1 MLRILFIDRNPDLF
15 SRFQAAVQ
23 AFSCLYSSSFSSA
36 ASLINAVPPDIVCIN
51 AYPDFVNSSLLETFY
66 QKTGGSH
73 RFPFLFIKHEP
84 HFITENLLPSRCSV
98 LTNLKES
105 SLQILADAAVS
116 LVTAAGIDNNHDAPA
131 QISQENSRLES
142 TETDYQS
149 SKPPSDPGRLLRASD
164 YLAGPSP
171 EMDQVRETIYR
182 YAPYTDSVLVYG
194 ESGTGKELA
203 AKLLHQ
209 LSGRKGNFVTVN
221 SAALPHS
228 LAEAE
233 LYGFEKGAFTDAKSG
248 HRGVF
253 EQAHQGTLFLDE
265 IGDMSVSL
273 QPKLLRIIEEK
284 HVRRLGSMR
293 VRNINVRIVSATNA
307 ALDMMQGGIGL
318 RQDLFFRI
326 NTLPLAIPP
335 LRERRD
341 DILYLADW
349 FLSRQTGHYTLSQK
363 TRNILFN
370 YDWPGNVR
378 QLFSVLRRGV
388 ICSGIPGKR
397 GQTELEIQER
407 LLAPGQTLEKTVT
420 LAAGRIEKTEAEYGV

>member
-1 MLRILFIDRNPDLF
+1 MLRILFIDQNTDLF
-15 SRFQAAVQ
+15 SRFQASVQ
-23 AFSCLYSSSFSSA
+23 TFSCLYSGSLTSA
-36 ASLINAVPPDIVCIN
+36 ASLVNAVPPDIVCIT
-51 AYPDFVNSSLLETFY
+51 AYPGFVNSSLLQTFY
-66 QKTGGSH
+66 QKIGGIH
-73 RFPFLFIKHEP
+73 RFPFLFIKQETQ
-84 HFITENLLPSRCSV
+84 FLSEALLPSRYRV
-98 LTNLKES
+98 LTSLGEG
-105 SLQILADAAVS
+105 SLQQLIDAAVS
-116 LVTAAGIDNNHDAPA
+116 LVTISGMDNNHDA
-131 QISQENSRLES
+131 LES
-142 TETDYQS
+142 SNQNSQPTTTETDYY
-149 SKPPSDPGRLLRASD
+149 PTIPETTPGRQIHISD

-171 EMDQVRETIYR
+171 AMDQVRETIYR

-265 IGDMSVSL
+265 IGDMSVAL

-284 HVRRLGSMR
+284 HIRRLGSMR
-293 VRNINVRIVSATNA
+293 SRNINVRIVSATNA
-307 ALDMMQGGIGL
+307 ALNLMQGGTGL

-349 FLSRQTGHYTLSQK
+349 FLSRQSGYYSLSQK
-363 TRNILFN
+363 TRKIFFE

-378 QLFSVLRRGV
+378 QLFSALRRGV
-388 ICSGIPGKR
+388 ICSGPPGKSGR
-397 GQTELEIQER
+397 TEIAITER
-407 LLAPGQTLEKTVT
+407 MLAPGQALEKTVT
-420 LAAGRIEKTEAEYGV
+420 REAGRIEKMEAEYGF